1 MRNYVS
7 TSIVLDFLN
16 EDLIPRVER
25 GIKLKQSEKK
35 VIRRM
40 PKIVSNS
47 VLMTLLDPCVKNTN
61 KNSSMLIEKSAIEEV
76 K

>member
-7 TSIVLDFLN
+7 TRIVLDFLN

>member
-1 MRNYVS
+1 MS
-7 TSIVLDFLN
+7 TSIVLNFLN